1 MAAKRDYYE
10 VLGIKRDADD
20 AAIKKAYRKLAKK
33 YHPDSN
39 GGDAQAEQKFKEVTE
54 AYTILSDPE
63 KRKLYDR
70 FGHAAFDGTG
80 AAAEGAG
87 NFDGFYGFGGNGG
100 FGSNGN
106 FRGFRGFTGGSG
118 ANSGSGSS
126 GGYQEYHFEGNMDD
140 IFDDLFGGM
149 FGSGSSRG
157 TSGRGAY
164 GEGTSRSGSSGG
176 RGFGGSS
183 GRTGFDW
190 SGFAQDGFAQG
201 GFNQGSFNRDSYSG
215 GRGFGGGTSGQKGR
229 DLNADVSVTFD
240 EAAFGCDKVI
250 RLQRE
255 DGSVQSLQ
263 VHIPAG
269 IETGKS
275 IRLRGKGMP
284 GLAGAPAGDLLL
296 KVTVGEKPGFERRGM
311 DVYSTVSIP
320 FATAVLG
327 GEAMV
332 QTIHGA
338 VMCKIKAGTQSGS
351 KIRLKGKGI
360 VSMSDP
366 SRHGD
371 HYVTVQIQVPVNLGS
386 EAKEKLREFQDAC
399 NREQRWT
406 HGAA

>member
-1 MAAKRDYYE
+1 MAAKKDYYE

-39 GGDAQAEQKFKEVTE
+39 GGNAQAEQKFKEVTE

-87 NFDGFYGFGGNGG
+87 SADGFYGFGGNGG
-100 FGSNGN
+100 FHG
-106 FRGFRGFTGGSG
+106 FRGFRGGTG
-118 ANSGSGSS
+118 NGSGSS
-126 GGYQEYHFEGNMDD
+126 GGYQEYHFEGGNMDD

-149 FGSGSSRG
+149 FGK
-157 TSGRGAY
+157 TSGGQTSGAD
-164 GEGTSRSGSSGG
+164 
-176 RGFGGSS
+176 GFGGGS
-183 GRTGFDW
+183 RRRGFNW
-190 SGFAQDGFAQG
+190 G
-201 GFNQGSFNRDSYSG
+201 GFNQGDFDRSGFGQSGFDQGDFSQSVFGRGRYSG
-215 GRGFGGGTSGQKGR
+215 DQRYAGGRSSSGSRGR
-229 DLNADVSVTFD
+229 DLNAEVSVTFD
-240 EAAFGCDKVI
+240 EAVFGCDKII

-263 VHIPAG
+263 VRIPAG

-284 GLAGAPAGDLLL
+284 GASGAPAGDLLL
-296 KVTVGEKPGFERRGM
+296 KVTVGSRPGFERKGM
-311 DVYSTVSIP
+311 DVYSTAAVP

-327 GEAMV
+327 GEVMV

-351 KIRLKGKGI
+351 KIRLRGKGI
-360 VSMSDP
+360 VSMNDP
-366 SRHGD
+366 SKQGD
-371 HYVTVQIQVPVNLGS
+371 HYVTVQIQVPVNLGN
-386 EAKEKLREFQDAC
+386 EAKEKLREFQAAC
-399 NREQRWT
+399 SREQRRN

>member
-1 MAAKRDYYE
+1 MAGKKDYYE

-20 AAIKKAYRKLAKK
+20 AALKKAYRKLAKK

-39 GGDAQAEQKFKEVTE
+39 GGNAQAEQKFKEVTE

-87 NFDGFYGFGGNGG
+87 SADGFYGFGGNGG
-100 FGSNGN
+100 FHG
-106 FRGFRGFTGGSG
+106 FRGFRGGTG
-118 ANSGSGSS
+118 NGSGSS
-126 GGYQEYHFEGNMDD
+126 GGYQEYHFEGGNMDD

-149 FGSGSSRG
+149 FGK
-157 TSGRGAY
+157 TSGGQTSGAD
-164 GEGTSRSGSSGG
+164 
-176 RGFGGSS
+176 GFGGGS
-183 GRTGFDW
+183 RRRGFNW
-190 SGFAQDGFAQG
+190 G
-201 GFNQGSFNRDSYSG
+201 GFNQGDFDRS
-215 GRGFGGGTSGQKGR
+215 GFGQGDFSQSGFGRGR
-229 DLNADVSVTFD
+229 DLNAEVSVTFD
-240 EAAFGCDKVI
+240 EAAFGCDKII

-263 VHIPAG
+263 VRIPAG

-284 GLAGAPAGDLLL
+284 GASGAPAGDLLL
-296 KVTVGEKPGFERRGM
+296 KVTVGSRPGFERKGM
-311 DVYSTVSIP
+311 DVYSTAAVP

-327 GEAMV
+327 GEVMV

-351 KIRLKGKGI
+351 KIRLRGKGI
-360 VSMSDP
+360 VSMNDP
-366 SRHGD
+366 SKQGD
-371 HYVTVQIQVPVNLGS
+371 HYVTVQIQVPVNLGN
-386 EAKEKLREFQDAC
+386 EAKEKLREFQAAC
-399 NREQRWT
+399 SREQRRN